1 MKKTAKTRIAAAA
14 MTLVMLTSLSAVAFA
29 DGPQGGPQMGGMQM
43 NQQMGGN
50 GPMGGM
56 QGAPSQGGFGQ
67 DQQMGVP
74 QDGFGQDQQMGAP
87 QGGFGQDQQMGA
99 PQGGFDQDQQTGAPQ
114 DGFGQDQQM
123 GAPQGGFGQDQQMGA
138 PQGGFDQNEPMNGQQ
153 PPEMNGQKMP
163 GGMDP
168 MNQII
173 SAVNSLEDEDVKA
186 NIEALMKEHL
196 DAMEAERNA
205 EDDNARADAAEAVA
219 AAQTALDEALTAAGI
234 EITMEAPNGQQP
246 PELPDDENMTPPA
259 NGQQPP
265 EKPEGEDI
273 ISSVNGQAQNASLS
287 ENDQGM
293 FRLFQQFLEWLKGNN
308 AA

>member
-67 DQQMGVP
+67 DQQM
-74 QDGFGQDQQMGAP
+74 DAP

-99 PQGGFDQDQQTGAPQ
+99 PQE
-114 DGFGQDQQM
+114 GFGQDQQM

-138 PQGGFDQNEPMNGQQ
+138 PQGGFDQNGPMNGQQ

-205 EDDNARADAAEAVA
+205 EDDNARADAAETVA

-273 ISSVNGQAQNASLS
+273 ISSVNGPAQNASLS

>member
-1 MKKTAKTRIAAAA
+1 MKKSAKTRIAAAA

-67 DQQMGVP
+67 DQQMG
-74 QDGFGQDQQMGAP
+74 
-87 QGGFGQDQQMGA
+87 
-99 PQGGFDQDQQTGAPQ
+99 APQ

-123 GAPQGGFGQDQQMGA
+123 GAPQGGF
-138 PQGGFDQNEPMNGQQ
+138 DQNGPMNGQQ

-293 FRLFQQFLEWLKGNN
+293 FRLFQQFLEWLKGNS